1 MATITELNCGK
12 HCPFFHFKVYITFIK
27 RKRIATVQLF
37 HSSCNAQCKTTVG
50 SASYQSLPG
59 YRTGQHT
66 LSLRYQYVP
75 TSCRGFYDSIFNNL
89 SSLPAL
95 RESLES
101 RGVLGQLKAR
111 IRAEVFN
118 ALDDQSEPRPAL
130 SHDNLLINEL
140 IREYLEFN
148 KYRYTASVLTAGE
161 YYAFNS
167 TIWQSISELNISAIG
182 RFTVIQLQVGSY
194 DLIKSMFFRIRSTW
208 GTNWQTVHGEW
219 AESGGGPQ
227 FQICVSL
234 SRNYS

>member
-1 MATITELNCGK
+1 M
-12 HCPFFHFKVYITFIK
+12 
-27 RKRIATVQLF
+27 QLF
-37 HSSCNAQCKTTVG
+37 HSSCNAQCKKRTVG
-50 SASYQSLPG
+50 SASYQRLPG
-59 YRTGQHT
+59 YRTEQHT
-66 LSLRYQYVP
+66 LNCTLLICPHKLQRLRYHFQQL
-75 TSCRGFYDSIFNNL
+75 IL
-89 SSLPAL
+89 SYFPAL

-111 IRAEVFN
+111 IRAEVFS

-182 RFTVIQLQVGSY
+182 RFTVIQLQVGFY

-208 GTNWQTVHGEW
+208 GTTWQTVHGEW